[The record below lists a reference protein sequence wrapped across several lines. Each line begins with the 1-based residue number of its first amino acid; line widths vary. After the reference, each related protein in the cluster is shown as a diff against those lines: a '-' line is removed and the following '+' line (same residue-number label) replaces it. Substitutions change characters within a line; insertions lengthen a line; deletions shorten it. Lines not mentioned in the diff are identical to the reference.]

1 MKEEIIKW
9 LKDPNIDRKIA
20 SKLMNILTLIQ
31 ESEEMKANNFG
42 KFTEEELNKIGAR
55 LYKKFQSGLETK

>member
-9 LKDPNIDRKIA
+9 LKDSNIDRKIA
-20 SKLMNILTLIQ
+20 SKLMDILTLIQ
-31 ESEEMKANNFG
+31 ESEEMKADNFG
-42 KFTEEELNKIGAR
+42 KFTEEELNKIGTR